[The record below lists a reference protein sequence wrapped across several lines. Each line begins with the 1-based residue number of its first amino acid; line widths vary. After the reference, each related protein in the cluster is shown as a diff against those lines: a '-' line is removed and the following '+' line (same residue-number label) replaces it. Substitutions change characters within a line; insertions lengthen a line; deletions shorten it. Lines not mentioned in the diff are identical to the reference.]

1 VTLESL
7 SDRDVLV
14 TGHTGFKGAWLSLWL
29 RHLGARV
36 HGLALDPLPGSL
48 FDRAGLGSLLTT
60 DQRVDI
66 RDADRLAT
74 AISNVSPDVLIHLAA
89 QPLVRESYL
98 HPADTFST
106 NVTGTIN
113 TLLSALSTPS
123 IKSVL
128 VITTDKVYR
137 NIERH
142 EPYREDD
149 PLGGDD
155 PYSASKACA
164 EIVTNS
170 LRHSFGRPD
179 VEITTVRS
187 GNVLGGGDIAPDR
200 LLPHLIE
207 SFTAGEP
214 AVLRYPHAVRPWQ
227 HVLDPLRGYLLVV
240 DAHLS
245 GRSVP
250 TLNFG
255 PSPDDLMTV
264 QEIAEVAAVE
274 WGTTASVS
282 IDVGGEHPH
291 EAGLLL
297 LDSSRSFEEVGWRPL
312 ISGREAVERTVEW
325 HRSTQQGLSAR
336 DAMANDLSSL
346 I

>member
-1 VTLESL
+1 M
-7 SDRDVLV
+7 
-14 TGHTGFKGAWLSLWL
+14 
-29 RHLGARV
+29 
-36 HGLALDPLPGSL
+36 
-48 FDRAGLGSLLTT
+48 
-60 DQRVDI
+60 
-66 RDADRLAT
+66 
-74 AISNVSPDVLIHLAA
+74 
-89 QPLVRESYL
+89 
-98 HPADTFST
+98 
-106 NVTGTIN
+106 GTIN

-227 HVLDPLRGYLLVV
+227 HVLDPLHGYLLVI

-264 QEIAEVAAVE
+264 QEIAEVAALE
-274 WGTTASVS
+274 WGGTASVS
-282 IDVGGEHPH
+282 IDLGGEHPH

-325 HRSTQQGLSAR
+325 HRATQQGRSAR
-336 DAMANDLSSL
+336 GAMDNDLSSF